1 VSRPLQPSARR
12 RYLRGSLALG
22 LLGGLAGHALAGL
35 APRRTWHALAFG
47 TRVSITIAG
56 AEPARAAAAARAA
69 LAEIAAIEAATNLH
83 APGSALARLNRDGR
97 LDASDRHLTTLMQRA
112 CLFGALSEGA
122 FDVTVQPLW
131 LRHFAASVRGVE
143 LDAAQ
148 IEAARELI
156 DWRGVRIAP
165 DGTLRFD
172 RAGMQATLNG
182 LVQGYASDRAWAVL
196 REYGIDHALIDAGE
210 YRAIGNAA
218 PGTPWRIGVRIPSPQ
233 RAAPVAALADVV
245 PLHDAALASS
255 GDDGL
260 CFSADRRL
268 HHILDPRT
276 GVSPGELAGVTVLAA
291 DACSADALSTAC
303 MVLGV
308 ERGRALVEH
317 VPGAMALFQRRD
329 GQVLRTRGWPRSGG

>member
-1 VSRPLQPSARR
+1 MSGSLQPARR

-22 LLGGLAGHALAGL
+22 LLGGLAGRALAGL
-35 APRRTWHALAFG
+35 APQRTWHGLAFG

-69 LAEIAAIEAATNLH
+69 LAEVAAIEAATNLH
-83 APGSALARLNRDGR
+83 APGSALARLNRDGH
-97 LDASDRHLTTLMQRA
+97 LDAGGRHLTALMQRA
-112 CLFGALSEGA
+112 CRFGALSEGA

-156 DWRGVRIAP
+156 DWRAIRVAP

-182 LVQGYASDRAWAVL
+182 LVQGYASDRAFAVL
-196 REYGIDHALIDAGE
+196 REHGIDHALIDAGE
-210 YRAIGNAA
+210 YRAIGQAA
-218 PGTPWRIGVRIPSPQ
+218 PGTSWRIGVRRPGPH
-233 RAAPVAALADVV
+233 AAALAGVV
-245 PLHDAALASS
+245 SLRDAALASS
-255 GDDGL
+255 GNDG
-260 CFSADRRL
+260 FHFTADRRL
-268 HHILDPRT
+268 HHILDPRS

-308 ERGRALVEH
+308 ERGRALVES
-317 VPGAMALFQRRD
+317 VAGAMALFQRCD
-329 GQVLRTRGWPRSGG
+329 GQLLRTRGWPQPVG